1 MKNAFTFYTGTTC
14 RIPAPHGAER
24 LAYKGTGAAA
34 VLVSGTEGGFLVFPA
49 PAAPGSFF
57 YQIYDSAGD
66 ILEHGTFNV
75 QQNLANAPDNYD
87 PRSEAVKTLEALD
100 AKIAGRA
107 LTIQQSKITVG
118 DRSIEYMN
126 SIDELL
132 KWRAYFAKLV
142 AEEEGHG
149 SPTAEVCRLRRF

>member
-14 RIPAPHGAER
+14 RIPAPHGAISM
-24 LAYKGTGAAA
+24 AYKSTGAAA

-49 PAAPGSFF
+49 PTVPGSFF
-57 YQIYDSAGD
+57 YQIYDSSGE
-66 ILEHGTFNV
+66 IIEHGTFSV
-75 QQNLANAPDNYD
+75 LQNLATAPANFD
-87 PRSEAVKTLEALD
+87 PRSDAEKTLEALD

-132 KWRAYFAKLV
+132 RWRDHFARIV
-142 AEEEGHG
+142 AQEQGHG
-149 SPTAEVCRLRRF
+149 VPSAEVCRLRRV